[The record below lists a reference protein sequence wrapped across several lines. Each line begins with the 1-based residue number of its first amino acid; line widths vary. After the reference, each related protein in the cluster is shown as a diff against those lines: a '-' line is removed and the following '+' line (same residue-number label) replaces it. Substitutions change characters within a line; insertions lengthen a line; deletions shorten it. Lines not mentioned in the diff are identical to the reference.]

1 MTQEPAPGVL
11 RLLAAVFYDL
21 ILLFGL
27 LLLATTLV
35 VVPLDIG
42 LDSTALE
49 GSLLF
54 QLYLVAVI
62 ALFYGWFWSRGGQT
76 LGMRTWK
83 LKILTRSGE
92 TLSLPR
98 ALLRLLLAIV
108 TLAPAG
114 LGWWWKFVDRDSQTL
129 YDRLCGCRMIRLE
142 LRSI

>member
-142 LRSI
+142 